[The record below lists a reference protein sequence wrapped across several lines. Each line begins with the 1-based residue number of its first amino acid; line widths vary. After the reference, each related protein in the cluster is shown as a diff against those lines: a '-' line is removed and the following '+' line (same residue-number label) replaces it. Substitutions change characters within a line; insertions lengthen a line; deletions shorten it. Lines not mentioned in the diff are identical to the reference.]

1 MGCFMKII
9 VENIEKRKK
18 FNFKNINYYINKHYI
33 KFYLF

>member
-18 FNFKNINYYINKHYI
+18 FNFKNLLFHLNNYYFIS
-33 KFYLF
+33 